1 MDQSVD
7 DRRRHLFVV
16 EDSHPPA
23 EFKVC
28 CDDHAPSL
36 VAVGYDLD
44 VFCKQ
49 EIPKNAKKNPQWG
62 VGKNGVMQ

>member
-1 MDQSVD
+1 MYS
-7 DRRRHLFVV
+7 REERMRAV
-16 EDSHPPA
+16 E
-23 EFKVC
+23 
-28 CDDHAPSL
+28 L
-36 VAVGYDLD
+36 N

>member
-1 MDQSVD
+1 MTTMQS
-7 DRRRHLFVV
+7 DRTTTQK
-16 EDSHPPA
+16 A
-23 EFKVC
+23 
-28 CDDHAPSL
+28 L
-36 VAVGYDLD
+36 VRN